1 MSFWTAVVVIVAI
14 WGFVQIVTSRRG
26 HRGWKR
32 HGHGHGHDDG
42 DAIAA
47 PPPDPEARREIE
59 ELRERVKV
67 LEQITVDGREAKAI
81 ADEIER
87 LRDK

>member
-1 MSFWTAVVVIVAI
+1 MSSWAIVAI
-14 WGFVQIVTSRRG
+14 VAISVWGLVQLIRA
-26 HRGWKR
+26 R
-32 HGHGHGHDDG
+32 HGHSRHRGPHHHNGPAVPPQ
-42 DAIAA
+42 DAATQ
-47 PPPDPEARREIE
+47 RELE

>member
-1 MSFWTAVVVIVAI
+1 MSFWTALVVIVAI
-14 WGFVQIVTSRRG
+14 WGFVQIVTSRQA
-26 HRGWKR
+26 HRRRR
-32 HGHGHGHDDG
+32 HGEPGTDL
-42 DAIAA
+42 AA
-47 PPPDPEARREIE
+47 PRPDPGTQRELE

-87 LRDK
+87 LRDR

>member
-1 MSFWTAVVVIVAI
+1 MSSWAIVAVVAI
-14 WGFVQIVTSRRG
+14 SVWGLVQLIRARHGYSGRRG
-26 HRGWKR
+26 PHR
-32 HGHGHGHDDG
+32 DSSAVQQDT
-42 DAIAA
+42 ATQ
-47 PPPDPEARREIE
+47 RELE

-87 LRDK
+87 LRDD

>member
-1 MSFWTAVVVIVAI
+1 MNFWTALVVIAAI
-14 WGFVQIVTSRRG
+14 WGLVQVMSA
-26 HRGWKR
+26 R
-32 HGHGHGHDDG
+32 HGRRRHRHADRGNDL
-42 DAIAA
+42 AA
-47 PPPDPEARREIE
+47 PQPDPGTQRELE

-87 LRDK
+87 LRDR

>member
-1 MSFWTAVVVIVAI
+1 MSFWTAMVVIVAI
-14 WGFVQIVTSRRG
+14 WGFVQIVTSRRDQ
-26 HRGWKR
+26 RRWKR
-32 HGHGHGHDDG
+32 RRSADG

-47 PPPDPEARREIE
+47 SPPDPEARREIE
-59 ELRERVKV
+59 ELRERIKV

>member
-1 MSFWTAVVVIVAI
+1 MSGWAIVAVVAIAVWGIVQLARA
-14 WGFVQIVTSRRG
+14 RRG
-26 HRGWKR
+26 ITSDTKGNQTLAGRNS
-32 HGHGHGHDDG
+32 
-42 DAIAA
+42 
-47 PPPDPEARREIE
+47 PETQRELE